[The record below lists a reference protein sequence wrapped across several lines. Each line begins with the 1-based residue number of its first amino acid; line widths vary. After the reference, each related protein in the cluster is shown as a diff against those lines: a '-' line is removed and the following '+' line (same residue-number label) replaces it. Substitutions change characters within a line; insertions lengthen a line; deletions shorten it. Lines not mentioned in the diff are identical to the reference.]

1 MRSKMALACVAGAAA
16 LAFAGCGDDDDGG
29 QDTGGSAGTSTADT
43 GASSGGPKP
52 SVVFVTPKDGSTT
65 GDKFTAK
72 VKLENFELD
81 PNAVGKSP
89 VPGKG
94 HLHFQL
100 DGGRFDIPENSGA
113 NGKLA
118 KKLGVDGKYSP
129 AVAPEITYEKIPPGE
144 HTLEVYLANNNHTD
158 TGVEAETEFTVK

>member
-1 MRSKMALACVAGAAA
+1 VTTRTVLACTAAA
-16 LAFAGCGDDDDGG
+16 LAFAGCGDEKRSESTSE
-29 QDTGGSAGTSTADT
+29 QSQAPATQGS
-43 GASSGGPKP
+43 GPDAPKAK
-52 SVVFVTPKDGSTT
+52 VAFLTPKDGSTT

-72 VKLENFELD
+72 VKLQNFELD
-81 PNAVGKSP
+81 PSAVGKSP

-94 HLHFQL
+94 HLHFRL

-113 NGKLA
+113 NGQIA

-129 AVAPEITYEKIPPGE
+129 STTPSITYEKIPPGK

>member
-1 MRSKMALACVAGAAA
+1 MRQRNGLLCAVAIAA
-16 LAFAGCGDDDDGG
+16 LGVGGCGDDEND
-29 QDTGGSAGTSTADT
+29 DT
-43 GASSGGPKP
+43 GAGSTQAPAAEGSGADAP
-52 SVVFVTPKDGSTT
+52 SAKVAFLTPKDGATT
-65 GDKFTAK
+65 SDKVTAK

-94 HLHFQL
+94 HLHFQM
-100 DGGRFDIPENSGA
+100 DEGRFDIPENSGE

-129 AVAPEITYEKIPPGE
+129 AVEPTITYVNLPPGK